1 MSADMQDDYSV
12 LLWLDSQEP
21 GPLGVDISQGSV
33 AGTCIPA
40 PGREGPNEDCAFA
53 ASYGPDAIVLAVAD
67 GAGGMPAGH
76 RASATAMQA
85 LSDSLSDSRKLSLLL
100 RTAVLNGIEAAQ
112 RSVLELG
119 NRSATTLTIVA
130 VDQDTFRSYHVG
142 DSAALIVGQRGKVKL
157 ETIPHSPTG
166 FAVEAGFLDA
176 SEALFHE
183 HRHLVSNFI
192 GDSEMRIEVGK
203 TQLLARKDTVLVATD
218 GLFDNLRQQEIVEIM
233 RSGPLSESAA
243 QLAAM
248 ARQRMLEPRPEDPS
262 KPDDLSLLLFRLS

>member
-1 MSADMQDDYSV
+1 MSTEIQDDYCV
-12 LLWLDSQEP
+12 LMWLDSQEP
-21 GPLGVDISQGSV
+21 GPVGVDILQGSV
-33 AGTCIPA
+33 AGACIPA
-40 PGREGPNEDCAFA
+40 PGREGPNEDCTFA

-76 RASATAMQA
+76 RASSTAMQA
-85 LSDSLSDSRKLSLLL
+85 LSDSLHDSRKESLLL
-100 RTAVLNGIEAAQ
+100 RTAVLNGIEAAHQ
-112 RSVLELG
+112 SVLDLANG
-119 NRSATTLTIVA
+119 SATTLTIVA
-130 VDQDTFRSYHVG
+130 VDQDSFRSYHVG

-157 ETIPHSPTG
+157 ETIPHSPVG

-203 TQLLARKDTVLVATD
+203 TQVLAKKDTVLVASD
-218 GLFDNLRQQEIVEIM
+218 GLFDNLHQQEIVDII

-243 QLAAM
+243 QLSAL
-248 ARQRMLEPRPEDPS
+248 ARQRMIEPQPEDPS
-262 KPDDLSLLLFRLS
+262 KPDDLSLLLFRLA

>member
-85 LSDSLSDSRKLSLLL
+85 LSDSLGESRRQSLLL

-112 RSVLELG
+112 QSVLELG

-130 VDQDTFRSYHVG
+130 VDQDNFRSYHVG

-233 RSGPLSESAA
+233 RSGPLSECAA

-262 KPDDLSLLLFRLS
+262 KPDDLSLLLFRLA

>member
-1 MSADMQDDYSV
+1 MSTENPGDYSV

-21 GPLGVDISQGSV
+21 GPLGVEVSQGSV

-40 PGREGPNEDCAFA
+40 PGREGPNQDCAFA
-53 ASYGPDAIVLAVAD
+53 ASYGPEAIVLAVAD

-76 RASATAMQA
+76 KASATAMQA
-85 LSDSLSDSRKLSLLL
+85 LSDSLHDSWQESLLL

-112 RSVLELG
+112 RSVLNLG
-119 NRSATTLTIVA
+119 NGSATTLTIVA
-130 VDQDTFRSYHVG
+130 VDQDSFRSYHVG

-157 ETIPHSPTG
+157 ETIPHSPVG

-176 SEALFHE
+176 SEAMFHE

-192 GDSEMRIEVGK
+192 GDSEMRIEIGK
-203 TQLLARKDTVLVATD
+203 TQVLAKKDTVLVASD
-218 GLFDNLRQQEIVEIM
+218 GLFDNLQQQEIVNII

-243 QLAAM
+243 QLAAK
-248 ARQRMLEPRPEDPS
+248 ARQRMIEPGPDEPS
-262 KPDDLSLLLFRLS
+262 KPDDLSLLLFRLT

>member
-1 MSADMQDDYSV
+1 MSVDMQDDYCV

-21 GPLGVDISQGSV
+21 GPLGIDISQGSV

-76 RASATAMQA
+76 RASSTAMQA
-85 LSDSLSDSRKLSLLL
+85 LSNSLSESRKQSLLL

-112 RSVLELG
+112 RSVLDLG
-119 NRSATTLTIVA
+119 NGSATTLTIVA
-130 VDQDTFRSYHVG
+130 VDQDNFRSYHVG

-203 TQLLARKDTVLVATD
+203 TQLLAKKDTVLVATD
-218 GLFDNLRQQEIVEIM
+218 GLFDNLRQQEIVDIM
-233 RSGPLSESAA
+233 RRGPLSESAA

-262 KPDDLSLLLFRLS
+262 KPDDLSLLLFRLT